1 MKPSLAATFAIL
13 SLAAAAPAAAQNS
26 SAEPPTVAAPPP
38 KTEPAPP
45 PATGPDT
52 TAPPAPAPVVVQPSP
67 QPAPIQPVTIQPD
80 QAYPNGFQDPAN
92 PFANEML
99 AYREEQEGF
108 PWGLLGLL
116 GLLGLIP
123 LFRGGGNVRTVYVE
137 RDEPRRVVRREERID
152 DDRP

>member
-13 SLAAAAPAAAQNS
+13 FLAAAAPAAAQNS
-26 SAEPPTVAAPPP
+26 SAEPPAVAAPPP

-45 PATGPDT
+45 AS
-52 TAPPAPAPVVVQPSP
+52 TAPPTPAPEPAPVIVQPSP

-116 GLLGLIP
+116 GLLGLVP
-123 LFRGGGNVRTVYVE
+123 LFRGNGNVRTVYVE
-137 RDEPRRVVRREERID
+137 RDEPRRVVRREDRID
-152 DDRP
+152 EDR